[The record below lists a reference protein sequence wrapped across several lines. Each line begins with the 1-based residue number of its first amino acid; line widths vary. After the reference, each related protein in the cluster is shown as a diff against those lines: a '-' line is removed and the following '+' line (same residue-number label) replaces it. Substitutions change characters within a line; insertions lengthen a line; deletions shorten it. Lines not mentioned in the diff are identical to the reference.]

1 MTLEVRRTY
10 SRVEEFATAG
20 TPGTPRGP
28 PPLDAKEAPVIN
40 TRGRPVVAISPPR
53 VLRTPKADG
62 NLSSGHPVLP
72 GLRSGENWERRAHTV
87 DAYPGFAR
95 RKSGRAPT
103 RAPGAYSAGS
113 SRQDVRQWRMQ
124 VPVWSD

>member
-1 MTLEVRRTY
+1 MALEARRTFP
-10 SRVEEFATAG
+10 RGAEFATAG
-20 TPGTPRGP
+20 TPGTPRRP
-28 PPLDAKEAPVIN
+28 PSLDAKEAPEFSS
-40 TRGRPVVAISPPR
+40 RGRPVVAISPPR

-72 GLRSGENWERRAHTV
+72 GLRSGKNGERRAHTV

-103 RAPGAYSAGS
+103 RAPGAYGAGS
-113 SRQDVRQWRMQ
+113 SRQDVRQWRTQ
-124 VPVWSD
+124 APVLSD

>member
-1 MTLEVRRTY
+1 MTLEVRRTLT
-10 SRVEEFATAG
+10 RVEEFATAG

-40 TRGRPVVAISPPR
+40 TRDRPVVAISPLRIP
-53 VLRTPKADG
+53 RTPKADG
-62 NLSSGHPVLP
+62 NLSCGHPVLP
-72 GLRSGENWERRAHTV
+72 GLRSGENGGRRAYTV

-103 RAPGAYSAGS
+103 RAPGAYGAG
-113 SRQDVRQWRMQ
+113 RLRKDVRQWRMQ